1 MNHFKRE
8 NTGLLRQPSQ
18 TLDYFFVSRSNW
30 ESVVGLE
37 IHAQISSVSKLFS
50 GAGTQ
55 FASPVNESVSFFDAA
70 IPGTL
75 PVLNRRCVEA
85 GIVTALALSC
95 KINSVSMFDRKHYFY
110 ADLPAGYQITQQRAP
125 LAQGGQ
131 LQFQVFTPGVHK
143 EPYSKTS
150 HIHQLQLEQ
159 DSGRSLH
166 DDVARRTL
174 IDLNRAGIPLMEIVF
189 EPDLQDGEEAAAL
202 VRELSMIL
210 ERLGTCSC
218 RMDEGALRVD
228 ANISVHK
235 KGSPLGIR
243 TEVKNIGSVRAVAH
257 AIQFEID
264 RQVGVLELG
273 GSIVNETRSWDAQCR
288 QTLPMR
294 DKEEKQD
301 YRFMPEP
308 NLPPLRVV
316 NDGETSADLSLVNVN
331 ELKTRLP
338 ELPAETRQKLGEQ
351 FRLPAESIIILVNEN
366 LLLQHFRNIMKEN
379 ESRDP
384 IIAANLL
391 IMDFLT
397 SLNKNKINID
407 NCNITSSSFGELVD
421 LLQNGTL
428 NLMAVRKILDELL
441 NGNPH
446 SPSKITE
453 MNGWAQITNP
463 LEIKRICEDV
473 IIKNPDLVAKYLQG
487 KTKIFKALIGEVAKF
502 TKQRANMAL
511 VTKELEIQLKKQQ

>member
-1 MNHFKRE
+1 MSNLLKVLDKLIETHECTGPSSGVRVLEVDADLIHDLGPSTREVVFHNVAHTHRELYFDEVRGMDHSINNGVADHRAVLFVDTERKRL
-8 NTGLLRQPSQ
+8 TRFG
-18 TLDYFFVSRSNW
+18 FFVCPISNW

-55 FASPVNESVSFFDAA
+55 FGSPVNESVSFFDAA

-110 ADLPAGYQITQQRAP
+110 ADLPVSAYQFIILFLKIIST
-125 LAQGGQ
+125 
-131 LQFQVFTPGVHK
+131 
-143 EPYSKTS
+143 
-150 HIHQLQLEQ
+150 IHELYL
-159 DSGRSLH
+159 DFS
-166 DDVARRTL
+166 TL

-264 RQVGVLELG
+264 RQVGVLESG
-273 GSIVNETRSWDAQCR
+273 GSIVNETRLWDAQCR

-316 NDGETSADLSLVNVN
+316 NDGETSTDLSLVNVN

-338 ELPAETRQKLGEQ
+338 ELPAETRQKLAEQ
-351 FRLPAESIIILVNEN
+351 FCLPAESVIILV
-366 LLLQHFRNIMKEN
+366 
-379 ESRDP
+379 
-384 IIAANLL
+384 
-391 IMDFLT
+391 
-397 SLNKNKINID
+397 
-407 NCNITSSSFGELVD
+407 
-421 LLQNGTL
+421 
-428 NLMAVRKILDELL
+428 
-441 NGNPH
+441 
-446 SPSKITE
+446 ITE

-463 LEIKRICEDV
+463 LEIKKICEDV
-473 IIKNPDLVAKYLQG
+473 IIMNPDLVAKYLQG
-487 KTKIFKALIGEVAKF
+487 KTKIFKALIGEVAKI
-502 TKQRANMAL
+502 TNQRANMAL

>member
-351 FRLPAESIIILVNEN
+351 FRLPAESIIILV
-366 LLLQHFRNIMKEN
+366 
-379 ESRDP
+379 
-384 IIAANLL
+384 
-391 IMDFLT
+391 
-397 SLNKNKINID
+397 
-407 NCNITSSSFGELVD
+407 
-421 LLQNGTL
+421 
-428 NLMAVRKILDELL
+428 
-441 NGNPH
+441 
-446 SPSKITE
+446 ITE

>member
-1 MNHFKRE
+1 MSKENIVVEFPQKRKNAILKVSNSKE
-8 NTGLLRQPSQ
+8 PPVAFVVVRAFRPRRYPLCLAALLACGLSITPKCHSPIEL
-18 TLDYFFVSRSNW
+18 SNW

-166 DDVARRTL
+166 DDVAHRTL

-264 RQVGVLELG
+264 RQVGVLESG
-273 GSIVNETRSWDAQCR
+273 GLIVNETRSWDAQCR

-294 DKEEKQD
+294 DKEEKQLANELVVLSQTAEDREIEVRISD

-351 FRLPAESIIILVNEN
+351 FRLPAESVIILVNEN

-384 IIAANLL
+384 IIAVNLL

-407 NCNITSSSFGELVD
+407 NWKDRTQFTQPRVEPRSPLSS
-421 LLQNGTL
+421 
-428 NLMAVRKILDELL
+428 AV
-441 NGNPH
+441 
-446 SPSKITE
+446 
-453 MNGWAQITNP
+453 
-463 LEIKRICEDV
+463 
-473 IIKNPDLVAKYLQG
+473 YLH
-487 KTKIFKALIGEVAKF
+487 TKLA
-502 TKQRANMAL
+502 R
-511 VTKELEIQLKKQQ
+511 